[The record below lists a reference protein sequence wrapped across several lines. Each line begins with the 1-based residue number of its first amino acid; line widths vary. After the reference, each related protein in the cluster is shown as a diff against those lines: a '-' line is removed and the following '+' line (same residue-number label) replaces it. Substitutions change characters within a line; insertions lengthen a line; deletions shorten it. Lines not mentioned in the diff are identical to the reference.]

1 MLRGCSVVGVIISL
15 FTLINIIYFLQRGE
29 AYRVRAMSK
38 GERIMAVIAEAATPT
53 PREKSGYVESAISV
67 RPGSGSERTA
77 ERKEPVQD
85 SRVRR
90 RTL

>member
-1 MLRGCSVVGVIISL
+1 MFGRRCDYQSVYPFSILGFLVQRRG
-15 FTLINIIYFLQRGE
+15 
-29 AYRVRAMSK
+29 AYRVRTMSK

-53 PREKSGYVESAISV
+53 PRERSGYVESAMSV

>member
-1 MLRGCSVVGVIISL
+1 
-15 FTLINIIYFLQRGE
+15 
-29 AYRVRAMSK
+29 
-38 GERIMAVIAEAATPT
+38 MAVIAEAATPT